1 MAVSVISQSITAL
14 GAFNNQAQGGDA
26 QNGSLATLQSK
37 DNAAQAQLSLFG
49 RVQSSLDDLQSKA
62 QALKNFSKPP
72 TLNDFKVMVQGFV
85 QSFNN
90 LNRMVNEVSSSK
102 PDALSSDS
110 RLGKTLDAMRN
121 AAAGPG
127 GASISALQKQGVER
141 QKDGGLSLNQSTLD
155 RAFQND
161 RQGSL
166 NTFAEVADRIGK
178 AIDKQFSSNGSIGSK
193 VQRLSAA
200 TDGGG
205 ALPPRLDAQKS
216 FQQRL
221 AAQLANTGGYVAR
234 NAVVSYFNVAAM

>member
-1 MAVSVISQSITAL
+1 MAVSVISQSITTL

-26 QNGSLATLQSK
+26 QSNPLANLQSK
-37 DNAAQAQLSLFG
+37 DSAAQAQLSLFG

-72 TLNDFKVMVQGFV
+72 TLSEFKVVVQGFV

-90 LNRMVNEVSSSK
+90 LNRTVNEVASSK
-102 PDALSSDS
+102 PDALRSDS

-127 GASISALQKQGVER
+127 GASISTLQKQGVER
-141 QKDGGLSLNQSTLD
+141 QKEGGLSLNQSALE

-178 AIDKQFSSNGSIGSK
+178 AIDRQLSSNGSIGSK
-193 VQRLSAA
+193 AQSLSASN
-200 TDGGG
+200 DGGS
-205 ALPPRLDAQKS
+205 APPRLDVQKS